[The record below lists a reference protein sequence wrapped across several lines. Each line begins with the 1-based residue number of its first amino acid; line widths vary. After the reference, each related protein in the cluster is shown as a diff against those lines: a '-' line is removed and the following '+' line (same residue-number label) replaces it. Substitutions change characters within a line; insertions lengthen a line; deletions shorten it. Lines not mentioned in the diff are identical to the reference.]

1 MDFRNVP
8 AAQGSKGLRNNNP
21 GNFRASGAN
30 WQGAVGQDSTG
41 FVIFSDD
48 TYGLRAMA
56 LNLYNNYYYDGLTTL
71 SQFISKYAPSSD
83 SNNPAAYAQSVA
95 DYAGIGVNDDM
106 QLDANMTALIMRGMM
121 NVELGQNYSSMI
133 SDDDIDTGISM
144 VSQFNMI
151 ALKTLGPV
159 VQIASNYP
167 VETGLVV
174 TAVAVGIG
182 YYIYFLVKKKGI
194 NLK

>member
-133 SDDDIDTGISM
+133 SDDDIG
-144 VSQFNMI
+144 
-151 ALKTLGPV
+151 
-159 VQIASNYP
+159 
-167 VETGLVV
+167 
-174 TAVAVGIG
+174 
-182 YYIYFLVKKKGI
+182 
-194 NLK
+194 